1 MDNIN
6 SCEAHMKIK
15 EYEYV
20 HFNVLYIYT
29 EERDIEIKISFL
41 NFKLYGPFLWMG
53 FNCLSKDIHFRLQNT
68 ECIIKYQMKRVIR
81 AISRSPATS
90 KMELFYD
97 KS

>member
-29 EERDIEIKISFL
+29 EERDIENKISF
-41 NFKLYGPFLWMG
+41 
-53 FNCLSKDIHFRLQNT
+53 
-68 ECIIKYQMKRVIR
+68 
-81 AISRSPATS
+81 
-90 KMELFYD
+90 
-97 KS
+97 